1 MKKHE
6 KRYFI
11 AVAFNDC
18 RCISKTVDD
27 LPTALRTIAIFYE
40 DHPDFFCGHIMDNTT
55 GRCLVTID
63 KGKGD

>member
-18 RCISKTVDD
+18 HCFSKTVDD
-27 LPTALRTIAIFYE
+27 LPTALRAMAIYYE
-40 DHPDFFCGHIMDNTT
+40 DPEFFRGHIMDNTT
-55 GRCLVTID
+55 GRCLIIID
-63 KGKGD
+63 KANDD